1 MIIIDYIKY
10 QKKKIIYKLSDLY
23 GIISFESNFTN
34 NLNQGA
40 IIVNKKEL
48 VSELAKETGTT
59 MKESEKVLNAFIKIV
74 EEELENGGNV
84 RLVGFGSFTVKER
97 AQRKGVDPRTK
108 KPIDIPARKVPKFVP
123 GKELKEKVM

>member
-1 MIIIDYIKY
+1 LIIIDYIKY